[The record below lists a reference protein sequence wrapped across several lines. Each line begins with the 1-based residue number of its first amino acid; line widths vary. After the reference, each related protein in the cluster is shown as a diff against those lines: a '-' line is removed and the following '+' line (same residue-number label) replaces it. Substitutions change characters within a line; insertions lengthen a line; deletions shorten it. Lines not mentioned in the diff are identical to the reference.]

1 MIRSI
6 AICSAITVLVS
17 FQGCATKTY
26 GRQGSLT
33 AYEKETMTCR
43 EIELDLA
50 KTRGFVNH
58 VDEESKFSGK
68 DVLALLGDFGIGNH
82 LEKNAMPKATINFQ
96 KEFLCLSSNST
107 YNSSCMLRSQSSLLS
122 MQVPP
127 KGEKVSLVCV
137 FLN

>member
-82 LEKNAMPKATINFQ
+82 LEKTAALESANSRVASLNELRGTKQCQ
-96 KEFLCLSSNST
+96 KS
-107 YNSSCMLRSQSSLLS
+107 
-122 MQVPP
+122 PA
-127 KGEKVSLVCV
+127 
-137 FLN
+137 